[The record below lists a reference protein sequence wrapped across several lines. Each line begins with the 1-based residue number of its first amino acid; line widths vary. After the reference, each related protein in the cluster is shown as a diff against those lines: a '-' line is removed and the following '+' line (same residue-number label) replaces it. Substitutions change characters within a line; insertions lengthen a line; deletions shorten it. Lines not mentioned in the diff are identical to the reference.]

1 MNVFCFPV
9 VIGRY
14 NLKMNPLKCT
24 FCVTARKFLGFIM
37 HEGGIEIDP
46 KNIELINNLEELTCK
61 RDVQK
66 LLGKVNYLHRFIAN
80 LASKVDSFLPLI
92 RLKHKGE
99 FLWGD
104 KQKRVFE
111 RIKEYLV
118 SPSVL

>member
-1 MNVFCFPV
+1 
-9 VIGRY
+9 
-14 NLKMNPLKCT
+14 
-24 FCVTARKFLGFIM
+24 M

-46 KNIELINNLEELTCK
+46 KKIELINNLEELTCK

-66 LLGKVNYLHRFIAN
+66 LLGKVNYLRRFIAN
-80 LASKVDSFLPLI
+80 LAIKVDSFLPLI